1 MLKKKREL
9 SMILIHNNQC
19 FIWCQ
24 VILNNMTFKQ
34 VGDSFVWFLL
44 SSTLHMLFIFYW
56 TCLVA
61 LDLAFNDF
69 SSQFERQTKIK
80 AVIKTINCNR
90 MNPSN
95 DHHHMYSKHNVYIDT
110 LCNILTCTHFLWFVW
125 MITKLGRHILATKQ
139 VNWCC
144 MININIFI
152 LNPLLLLK
160 LIKNCYTLYYIF
172 LLIYIPNRSVA
183 FSRHIFES
191 IFKYISIYILCMCIA
206 SNFLCSF
213 L

>member
-1 MLKKKREL
+1 
-9 SMILIHNNQC
+9 
-19 FIWCQ
+19 
-24 VILNNMTFKQ
+24 
-34 VGDSFVWFLL
+34 
-44 SSTLHMLFIFYW
+44 
-56 TCLVA
+56 
-61 LDLAFNDF
+61 
-69 SSQFERQTKIK
+69 
-80 AVIKTINCNR
+80 
-90 MNPSN
+90 
-95 DHHHMYSKHNVYIDT
+95 
-110 LCNILTCTHFLWFVW
+110 
-125 MITKLGRHILATKQ
+125 
-139 VNWCC
+139 

-213 L
+213 LQLHVHNHNIMNNVYHATIVIYTYCQLATSLWMCLFPFVSICIVTIMLIVCIIPCMCGTYTFMQVMLDRIVLNIIYAHIAFAALLVFLKNFCNTRCLLIYYHVDCV